1 MFFKNY
7 GLTPLEKSH
16 GLTDLLI
23 NLNQGSCE
31 LIDLQEVSTLNV
43 KNTLSCNL
51 FGFFTT
57 NIFVYKTKESFI
69 TV

>member
-7 GLTPLEKSH
+7 GLTPLEKPH
-16 GLTDLLI
+16 GLIDILI
-23 NLNQGSCE
+23 NLSQGLCK
-31 LIDLQEVSTLNV
+31 LIELQEVSTLNV

-51 FGFFTT
+51 LGFFTT